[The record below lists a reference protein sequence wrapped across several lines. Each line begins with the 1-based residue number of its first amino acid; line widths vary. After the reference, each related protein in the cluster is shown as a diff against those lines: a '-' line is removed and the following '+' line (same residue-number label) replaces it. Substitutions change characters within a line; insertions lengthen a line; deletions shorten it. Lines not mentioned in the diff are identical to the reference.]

1 MTPPPRLR
9 LVCHPPSRPEHT
21 PLHADTDRTQLW
33 ELVDDQDVHLILR
46 APGLIELAR
55 RRDPKVL
62 DYCEILLNSDNSEEW
77 FLGVKTIA
85 ELGTQDAIDR
95 LVMIYASSL
104 NEKRRYIIHL
114 LAKTL
119 TIDNVHPFSIM
130 ARELAAPGEVDITG
144 WTSAAVT
151 TLQDVCKRMGVKTVT
166 QGIIPSP
173 TSRMLE
179 SESDAVDTSIISK

>member
-55 RRDPKVL
+55 RRDSGVL
-62 DYCEILLNSDNSEEW
+62 DYCENLLESDNSEEW

-85 ELGTQDAIDR
+85 ELGTQESIDR

-104 NEKRRYIIHL
+104 DEKRRYILHL
-114 LAKTL
+114 IAKTL
-119 TIDNVHPFSIM
+119 TTENVHPFSIM
-130 ARELAAPGEVDITG
+130 VRELAAPGEVDITG
-144 WTSAAVT
+144 WTSAAVA
-151 TLQDVCKRMGVKTVT
+151 TLQGVCKRMGVETVT
-166 QGIIPSP
+166 KGITQSP
-173 TSRMLE
+173 ASRLLEPDSELVDASML
-179 SESDAVDTSIISK
+179 SK